1 MSENKPP
8 VTGWIC
14 PVCGRGMSPDS
25 MSCPCVEQ
33 KSTLTLTEIGGSLCQ
48 NCGYVIWPNTTH
60 VCQVNWTIN
69 SQPELPI

>member
-1 MSENKPP
+1 
-8 VTGWIC
+8 
-14 PVCGRGMSPDS
+14 MSPDS